1 MTQTQRSYF
10 QSSELFTA
18 HVKNLILDKKEFE
31 PDFFRSDEKLQA
43 KISGRSNFSRKFF
56 EMRRKHDEISA
67 ELDLKIPEFVR
78 DLNFLKKEFVICFLG
93 YFQRFMSDSSKKRFY
108 QSERNLSDYFSF
120 FLDKTGLQLIYDGNS
135 FLLY

>member
-1 MTQTQRSYF
+1 M
-10 QSSELFTA
+10 
-18 HVKNLILDKKEFE
+18 KNLILDKKEFE

-43 KISGRSNFSRKFF
+43 KISGLSNFSRKFF

-78 DLNFLKKEFVICFLG
+78 DLNFLKKEFVVCFLG

-108 QSERNLSDYFSF
+108 QSEKNLSDYFSF